1 MALQELRL
9 TPWNEKDRDKPEEFK
24 VFKSCRINC
33 EDGHGAKAYQKGDK
47 VTVFGNTKKDL
58 YFQNKIMYPKDFD
71 AVVAYENE
79 MKTSFETKPEAE
91 SDAAAE
97 GFVKK
102 KK

>member
-1 MALQELRL
+1 MALQEPKL
-9 TPWNEKDRDKPEEFK
+9 TPWVEKDRDKPEEFK

-71 AVVAYENE
+71 AVVTYE
-79 MKTSFETKPEAE
+79 FEIKPEAE